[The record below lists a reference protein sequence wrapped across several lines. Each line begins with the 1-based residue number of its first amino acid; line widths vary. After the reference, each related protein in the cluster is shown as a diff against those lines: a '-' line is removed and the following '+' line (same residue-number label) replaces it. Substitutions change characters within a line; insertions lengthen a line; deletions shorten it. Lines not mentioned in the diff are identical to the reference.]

1 MLTDSEITQEILD
14 ESDAFWARIDKDNA
28 ERPPV
33 KLAAVEPE
41 PLVNRVAEA
50 WERGWRVIEPT
61 APSWYGES
69 GEGIGCIFYS
79 EVQMSY
85 CGDETATRSLYC
97 SAHKQEK

>member
-33 KLAAVEPE
+33 KLAAIDPE

-61 APSWYGES
+61 APAWYGE
-69 GEGIGCIFYS
+69 GGTCVFYS
-79 EVQMSY
+79 EVQGAY
-85 CGDETATRSLYC
+85 CGLDTERSSLYC
-97 SAHKQEK
+97 TEHR